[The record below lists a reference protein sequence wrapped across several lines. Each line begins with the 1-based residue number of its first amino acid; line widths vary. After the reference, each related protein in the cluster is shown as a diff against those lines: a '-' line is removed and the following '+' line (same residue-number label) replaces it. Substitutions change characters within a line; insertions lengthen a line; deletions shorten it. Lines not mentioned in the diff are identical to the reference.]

1 MSNSLSHKI
10 KELSPEE
17 QKEVENFVNYLQ
29 YKSAEAGAVLSKL
42 EEAEIE
48 LRLSEMKQ
56 HPETTFPAA
65 AFLEERKLRY
75 GR

>member
-29 YKSAEAGAVLSKL
+29 FKSAEAGAVLSQQ
-42 EEAEIE
+42 EETEIQ
-48 LRLSEMKQ
+48 LRLSEMKK
-56 HPETTFPAA
+56 HPETTFSAA
-65 AFLEERKLRY
+65 VFLAERKSQY